1 MDANKPKRHKWQLF
15 FKIFCFLHPKAVTE
29 DSVEGTFLFEQTC
42 ENVLRGRYLL
52 PELTLCK
59 LAALRLQYQE
69 GDYISGSWLD
79 NEIRTVFPVIKL
91 RKKAAQENK
100 PLPKKDYGTIKG
112 TLRKAIGP
120 WKADEEMSE
129 QPKFNI
135 EEELSAITSNVM
147 TKWKEVQGTH
157 PDDAQ
162 VDYMAIVKNWPGFGS
177 TVFNVIS
184 KDPSSPTPELSIG
197 VSFNHVAIYRRDETR
212 PLNTY
217 NYEDI
222 LSFGAPQPNLYRII
236 VQGRSPLQFETDKV
250 VEIAKLM
257 KAYINEIVRSA
268 RRKSALLRES
278 LHMIG
283 EDQPVQ
289 IMTTQY

>member
-1 MDANKPKRHKWQLF
+1 
-15 FKIFCFLHPKAVTE
+15 
-29 DSVEGTFLFEQTC
+29 
-42 ENVLRGRYLL
+42 
-52 PELTLCK
+52 
-59 LAALRLQYQE
+59 
-69 GDYISGSWLD
+69 
-79 NEIRTVFPVIKL
+79 
-91 RKKAAQENK
+91 
-100 PLPKKDYGTIKG
+100 
-112 TLRKAIGP
+112 LRKAIGP